1 MNHELEA
8 ITARVERLQWVIG
21 EAWAMLPE
29 AVRAS
34 CPRVRDGAPD
44 IVGGVRMVAGQAE
57 ALAEAAEL
65 LRQRHRL
72 GRLEYE
78 KRCDDWAER
87 WNPPKA

>member
-1 MNHELEA
+1 VNHELQEA
-8 ITARVERLQWVIG
+8 TLRVERLQWVIA
-21 EAWAMLPE
+21 EAWDMLPE

-44 IVGGVRMVAGQAE
+44 IVGGVRLVMGQAE

-65 LRQRHRL
+65 LSQRHRL

-78 KRCDDWAER
+78 KRCDDWCER
-87 WNPPKA
+87 WKP